1 MMVFSARQYAF
12 KHLPA
17 AVFDNFE
24 SRGNVE
30 SFASRT
36 LARKLEISAR
46 SSASPTPG
54 KLASFRKKRR
64 GRFLSA
70 SALAA
75 SEGGL
80 LGRHRS
86 RR

>member
-1 MMVFSARQYAF
+1 MMVVSARQHAF
-12 KHLPA
+12 KHLPTA
-17 AVFDNFE
+17 AFDKFKN
-24 SRGNVE
+24 RGNVE

-46 SSASPTPG
+46 SSASPTPE

-75 SEGGL
+75 SEGGH
-80 LGRHRS
+80 LGRLRS